1 MRHRQ
6 VELQDLGIA
15 WRDRERK
22 GKGDSGFWLQKQGRI
37 RWRILEG
44 KQTWGGGKK
53 SLGKRIYFLN
63 SGLPCYL
70 LETLST
76 RAPSVWPWQMCS
88 FL

>member
-22 GKGDSGFWLQKQGRI
+22 GKGDSGFWLQRQGRI

-44 KQTWGGGKK
+44 KQTGVGVGGRG
-53 SLGKRIYFLN
+53 
-63 SGLPCYL
+63 
-70 LETLST
+70 
-76 RAPSVWPWQMCS
+76 V
-88 FL
+88 